1 MDFAR
6 AVYSAVTE
14 VRDGGVN
21 EIEVRHDR
29 TDEST
34 GFTESLTVVV
44 RRWSAAEAYAILHG
58 PYCDDDDDDP
68 DPAS

>member
-1 MDFAR
+1 MDLAR
-6 AVYSAVTE
+6 AVYSAVAE

-29 TDEST
+29 HDETT
-34 GFTESLTVVV
+34 GVTESLTVVV

-58 PYCDDDDDDP
+58 TDFDDDDP

>member
-1 MDFAR
+1 MDLAR
-6 AVYSAVTE
+6 AVYSAVAE

-29 TDEST
+29 HDETT

-58 PYCDDDDDDP
+58 TDFDDDDDP